1 MQAEYS
7 LFGNNNFLLPIKD
20 DVEKRIEH
28 LEEENFYLKKKIFE
42 ISLFNNEKY
51 ELIRLTSQKISTI
64 EKIINYLN
72 TNHSVVIGN
81 DPKFL
86 KYFGYVLYNHD
97 ANDIF
102 LAGFLIAHAGW
113 ISFREVREETKKIW
127 TYLYTSNSEK
137 LNNSIVFPKDIVPY
151 IIKYF
156 PNTIFSKI
164 LSFETFKNDEEMS
177 ENEKIL
183 NFQKSMLMEIKRR
196 NGKEI
201 IRMKSSD
208 TFLDISKGF
217 VSSFYEM
224 EILTYIH
231 YKISMFLEFYT
242 LCVKEKDK
250 SYKI

>member
-7 LFGNNNFLLPIKD
+7 LFGNNTFLLPIKD

-28 LEEENFYLKKKIFE
+28 LEEENLSLKKKIFE

-51 ELIRLTSQKISTI
+51 ELIRRISQKISTI
-64 EKIINYLN
+64 EGIVNYLN
-72 TNHSVVIGN
+72 ANHSVVIGN
-81 DPKFL
+81 DPKFV

-113 ISFREVREETKKIW
+113 ISFREVRGETKKIW
-127 TYLYTSNSEK
+127 TFLYTNDPER
-137 LNNSIVFPKDIVPY
+137 LNNSIVFPMDIVPY

-183 NFQKSMLMEIKRR
+183 NFQKSMLMQIKRR
-196 NGKEI
+196 SGNEI
-201 IRMKSSD
+201 ITMKSSD
-208 TFLDISKGF
+208 NFLDISKGF
-217 VSSFYEM
+217 VTSFYEM
-224 EILTYIH
+224 QILTYIH
-231 YKISMFLEFYT
+231 YKISMFLEYYT

>member
-137 LNNSIVFPKDIVPY
+137 LNNSIVFPKYIVPY

-164 LSFETFKNDEEMS
+164 LSFETFKNEDEMS

-196 NGKEI
+196 SGNEI
-201 IRMKSSD
+201 ITMKSSD

-217 VSSFYEM
+217 VTSFYEM